1 MQFRPQRTWDGAGR
15 ALEEQKADCASQPG
29 WLFSPDREVSP
40 LLTVVFLLP
49 APAPPPQDSQQ
60 MLGRLIPEKQIL
72 SDQLKQVQQNSL
84 HSRCLFLN
92 LPVLLFTDRNFLT

>member
-49 APAPPPQDSQQ
+49 APAPPPGLPADA
-60 MLGRLIPEKQIL
+60 RKAY
-72 SDQLKQVQQNSL
+72 
-84 HSRCLFLN
+84 SRK
-92 LPVLLFTDRNFLT
+92 TDTQ